1 MPLTLLI
8 CDLGISGWDAA
19 YALQQRLV
27 ATRKSGLIDD
37 VLLFCEHPHVITLGR
52 SANQKNLLASE
63 HVLRQKGVE
72 LRETNRG
79 GDITYHGPGQI
90 VGYPILNL
98 DRHRRDVHW
107 YVRTLEEAMIRASA
121 DFGVA
126 AYRIPGKTGIW
137 VQPPGDIPDE
147 KLAAIGVHISR
158 WVTSHGFA
166 YNVSTDLR
174 FFDLIVPCGIA
185 GRKATSLEKLLGR
198 AVDPQAVKPVLAR
211 HFGEVFG
218 LALQPA
224 SAAELQRQ
232 LECFERTPLAISA

>member
-79 GDITYHGPGQI
+79 GDITYHGP
-90 VGYPILNL
+90 P
-98 DRHRRDVHW
+98 DRRLSHPQSRSPPPRCPLVRSHPRRSHD
-107 YVRTLEEAMIRASA
+107 
-121 DFGVA
+121 
-126 AYRIPGKTGIW
+126 
-137 VQPPGDIPDE
+137 
-147 KLAAIGVHISR
+147 SR
-158 WVTSHGFA
+158 
-166 YNVSTDLR
+166 LR
-174 FFDLIVPCGIA
+174 
-185 GRKATSLEKLLGR
+185 R
-198 AVDPQAVKPVLAR
+198 
-211 HFGEVFG
+211 
-218 LALQPA
+218 
-224 SAAELQRQ
+224 
-232 LECFERTPLAISA
+232 